1 MENNK
6 IEDIIEVN
14 RLDVGYKDEAV
25 LTGLNFTIKAKEIT
39 VILGKSGC
47 GKTTIL
53 KTLIGLIPPL
63 SGDVFFFGGKVDYYS
78 EKSLNNLYRKIG
90 VLYQSSALLNSFNL
104 YENIAL
110 PIKMHYRSL
119 PKEIEREMVY
129 TRLSQVGLVESSHK
143 YPAELSGGMRKR
155 AALARAMV
163 LDPDI
168 ILCDEPSAGLDP
180 ITAAG
185 LDRLMIDLKQH
196 LGMTLVVVTHELRS
210 IDKIA
215 DKALVLENRRLHFF
229 GQYQEL
235 ARLNDP
241 FIDTFFLKKEKN
253 EK

>member
-1 MENNK
+1 MDNM
-6 IEDIIEVN
+6 IEVN
-14 RLDVGYKDEAV
+14 QLDVGYKDEAV
-25 LTGLNFTIKAKEIT
+25 LEGLDFTVKAKEIT

-53 KTLIGLIPPL
+53 KTLIGLLPPI
-63 SGDVFFFGGKVDYYS
+63 SGHVFFFGGKVDYRS

-90 VLYQSSALLNSFNL
+90 VLYQGSALLNSFNL

-110 PIKMHYRSL
+110 PIKMHYRDL
-119 PKEIEREMVY
+119 PGEIEKEMVY
-129 TRLSQVGLVESSHK
+129 TRLSQVGLLESSHK
-143 YPAELSGGMRKR
+143 YPSELSGGMRKR

-168 ILCDEPSAGLDP
+168 IFCDEPSAGLDP

-185 LDRLMIDLKQH
+185 LDRLMLNLKEH

-215 DKALVLENRRLHFF
+215 DKALVLDGGRMHFF
-229 GQYQEL
+229 GPYREL
-235 ARLNDP
+235 VRLNDP